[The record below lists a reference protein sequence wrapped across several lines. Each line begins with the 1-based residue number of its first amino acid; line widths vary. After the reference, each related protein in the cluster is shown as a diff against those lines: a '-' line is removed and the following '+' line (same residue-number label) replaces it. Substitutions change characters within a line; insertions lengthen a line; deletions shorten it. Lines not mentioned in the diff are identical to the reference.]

1 MATPTQYASCHSLFL
16 QCLDMEIIKIL
27 LIETIRII
35 GATADSNYLLHLV
48 NEAKRSGVTH
58 DTIRAFAC
66 AGIPLLRIFSNVLRI
81 EPSQAVSFVESG
93 KFTYDD
99 LICAISIFAQDIKRE
114 QQLRQLRY
122 GTK

>member
-1 MATPTQYASCHSLFL
+1 
-16 QCLDMEIIKIL
+16 MEIIKIL

-35 GATADSNYLLHLV
+35 GATADLDYLLHLV
-48 NEAKRSGVTH
+48 NEAKQGGVTH
-58 DTIRAFAC
+58 DTIRAFNC
-66 AGIPLLRIFSNVLRI
+66 AGIPILRIFSNVLRI
-81 EPSQAVSFVESG
+81 TPSQAVSFVESG